1 MAIIVKNKNI
11 KETIEDENGNVL
23 GEIQYNP
30 EDTTTYSKLCNILDD
45 ILKINSKLK
54 EVSGI
59 KNFSEKL
66 NSIDEFEQHSEDF
79 NKIKEAFNFYDEQV
93 DKIIKEIDNIFGKGT
108 CEIMMANSKDIDL
121 LTPLIEGV
129 LPKFKEQRTKKAQK
143 YLNDSSVEQLD
154 VME

>member
-79 NKIKEAFNFYDEQV
+79 NKIKKGNY
-93 DKIIKEIDNIFGKGT
+93 KGT
-108 CEIMMANSKDIDL
+108 RKQVYIYSNFNMYIILYEISPQL
-121 LTPLIEGV
+121 
-129 LPKFKEQRTKKAQK
+129 FAQ
-143 YLNDSSVEQLD
+143 
-154 VME
+154 